1 MKAQEG
7 VYKEGE
13 QKEQKNRGKWQ
24 TEEKKKGLEER
35 GNEGKS
41 WRRCW
46 QKI

>member
-1 MKAQEG
+1 MKAHEG

-13 QKEQKNRGKWQ
+13 QKEEKNRGKGQ
-24 TEEKKKGLEER
+24 SEEKEKGLER

-41 WRRCW
+41 W